1 MLPVVQVGRVK
12 PECIEATDQRI
23 TEGRTAMSKLLTR
36 AALAL
41 SIPGLMLAATSPA
54 QAHDRDDRGWRTGGY
69 DDDYRGNH
77 WRDDRGRYRDRGYY
91 RDRDRAYA
99 GPVWR
104 GRDGRYYCRRDDG
117 TTGLLIGAAAGGL
130 LGREVAG
137 PRGDRT
143 AGLIIGAAAGALLGR
158 AVDRGDSRCR

>member
-1 MLPVVQVGRVK
+1 
-12 PECIEATDQRI
+12 
-23 TEGRTAMSKLLTR
+23 MSKLLSK

-41 SIPGLMLAATSPA
+41 SVPGLMLAAAAPA
-54 QAHDRDDRGWRTGGY
+54 EAHERGWKRGHDRSWHDDRG
-69 DDDYRGNH
+69 D
-77 WRDDRGRYRDRGYY
+77 YRDRRYY
-91 RDRDRAYA
+91 RDRAYA

-143 AGLIIGAAAGALLGR
+143 AGLIIGAAAGALIGR

>member
-1 MLPVVQVGRVK
+1 
-12 PECIEATDQRI
+12 
-23 TEGRTAMSKLLTR
+23 MSKLLR
-36 AALAL
+36 KAILAL
-41 SIPGLMLAATSPA
+41 SVPGLMLAAAAPA
-54 QAHDRDDRGWRTGGY
+54 HAGDRGDRGWRNGGY

-77 WRDDRGRYRDRGYY
+77 WRGDRGYHRDRGYY
-91 RDRDRAYA
+91 RDRAYA